1 MMRAFRL
8 SLYFVLGLFLGGYS
22 VFSHA
27 FKAPVTPGA
36 GITGSTGIGF
46 KTDGYQA
53 FTNGKTMGTLNGSV
67 SGQAFSFTAAFPL
80 ASTAADILLGSIRS
94 TPLGFVGSVA
104 ITTWLASSGI
114 SIDNGALVKANNTPV
129 ESLGT
134 YWVGNYNDGQFSGP
148 DAACTANIAHDRYAY
163 AVSSS
168 FVQWSSTTSG
178 RCMGTIT
185 GYPGINGTW
194 DYGAVTST
202 GACRDGYIA
211 SQGACIRPYSPT
223 AATEEDLAALKSGAV
238 PDGAA
243 TEATQK
249 GVKLP
254 LAKPEIETTPK
265 VIPIGDP
272 VTDPKT
278 GIRTRD
284 TIKVTP
290 QPSNPSEVE
299 VTPYKQPVAEDGTPA
314 TDPTTGD
321 PEKPA
326 EETDHCK
333 LNPDTIGCSKWGDP
347 EDADLETD
355 TKNATI
361 NPDSGWG
368 AATAS
373 CPADLN
379 HTLKTGQTVGFKWK
393 PLCDGATMFRPVVIG
408 MAWLTATLIFMGIAR
423 KGQA

>member
-1 MMRAFRL
+1 MMRTFRL

-53 FTNGKTMGTLNGSV
+53 FTNGKTMGSLNGSV

-80 ASTAADILLGSIRS
+80 ASTAADILLGTIRS

-104 ITTWLASSGI
+104 ITTWLASSGV
-114 SIDNGALVKANNTPV
+114 SIQNGVLVKEDTTP
-129 ESLGT
+129 ETSLGT
-134 YWVGNYNDGQFSGP
+134 YWNDGFSN
-148 DAACTANIAHDRYAY
+148 AQYSSWQSACQANVTVYGVGH
-163 AVSSS
+163 V
-168 FVQWSSTTSG
+168 V
-178 RCMGTIT
+178 TIT
-185 GYPGINGTW
+185 GMEWTNATSGTCRGTTASPGFTGTYN
-194 DYGAVTST
+194 YGTVAST
-202 GACRDGYIA
+202 GVCRDGYTTV
-211 SQGACIRPYSPT
+211 SNVCIRTNSGVAVT
-223 AATEEDLAALKSGAV
+223 DEELAALKNGPL

-254 LAKPEIETTPK
+254 LTKPEIETTPK
-265 VIPIGDP
+265 LIPIGDP

-299 VTPYKQPVAEDGTPA
+299 VTPYKQPVSADGTPA

-321 PEKPA
+321 HEKPT

>member
-1 MMRAFRL
+1 MTRTCRL

-53 FTNGKTMGTLNGSV
+53 FTNGKTMGSLNGSV
-67 SGQAFSFTAAFPL
+67 SGQAFSFTAAYPL
-80 ASTAADILLGSIRS
+80 ASTAADVLLGAIRA

-114 SIDNGALVKANNTPV
+114 SIDNGSLVKADNTPV

-134 YWVGNYNDGQFSGP
+134 YWVGDFNEGQFSS
-148 DAACTANIAHDRYAY
+148 AAAVCEASYKHDGSYALM
-163 AVSSS
+163 VNKT
-168 FVQWSSTTSG
+168 VQWSSATTG
-178 RCMGTIT
+178 MCVADVL
-185 GYPGINGTW
+185 
-194 DYGAVTST
+194 DYLGNPHTYSYGSARST

-299 VTPYKQPVAEDGTPA
+299 VTPYKQPVAADGTPA

-333 LNPDTIGCSKWGDP
+333 LNPDTIGCSKWGEP